1 MISKNIFP
9 EIIKGKKGK
18 NEAKESGC
26 CFRSCG
32 GKPCIQQSQ
41 NDSQNLINKVLR
53 KIK

>member
-9 EIIKGKKGK
+9 EIIKADKGKKQ
-18 NEAKESGC
+18 AKESGC

-32 GKPCIQQSQ
+32 GKPCIQQAKESLDTRVKKIL
-41 NDSQNLINKVLR
+41 N